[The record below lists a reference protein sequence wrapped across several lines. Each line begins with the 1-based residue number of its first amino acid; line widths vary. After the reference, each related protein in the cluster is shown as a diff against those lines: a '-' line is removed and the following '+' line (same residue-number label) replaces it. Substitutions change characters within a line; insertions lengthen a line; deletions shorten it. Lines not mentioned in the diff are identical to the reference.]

1 MKIFYTHK
9 AAEKLENLPHPIQRR
24 IVEKMR
30 FYANQKNPLKFAK
43 HLTDFKEGEFCFRV
57 GDYRLIF
64 DVIKAAI
71 YILKIDKRDKIY
83 D

>member
-9 AAEKLENLPHPIQRR
+9 AAEKLENLPHSIQRR

-30 FYANQKNPLKFAK
+30 FYASQKNPLKFAK
-43 HLTDFKEGEFCFRV
+43 HLTDFRKGEFCFRV

-64 DVIKAAI
+64 DVIKDAI
-71 YILKIDKRDKIY
+71 YILKIDKRDKAY